1 MRDAAQSGIL
11 KLCILGTPLLPTVS
25 ARGQSLKAAPETVKN
40 VIKNVIPGV
49 PWWPSG
55 LRIRYCCCC
64 GLGLILGSGIS
75 KCCGRGQKKK
85 RKKNVIPGSRFVRV
99 SGQGRKKTPPGDVS
113 LDWPLLE
120 AAGAEFYGTI

>member
-1 MRDAAQSGIL
+1 M
-11 KLCILGTPLLPTVS
+11 
-25 ARGQSLKAAPETVKN
+25 
-40 VIKNVIPGV
+40 GV
-49 PWWPSG
+49 A
-55 LRIRYCCCC
+55 
-64 GLGLILGSGIS
+64 
-75 KCCGRGQKKK
+75 KKKK

>member
-1 MRDAAQSGIL
+1 MAQRAKDPTL
-11 KLCILGTPLLPTVS
+11 LLLWLGFDPRLWNFQMLW
-25 ARGQSLKAAPETVKN
+25 A
-40 VIKNVIPGV
+40 
-49 PWWPSG
+49 WP
-55 LRIRYCCCC
+55 
-64 GLGLILGSGIS
+64 
-75 KCCGRGQKKK
+75 KKK